1 MMVSFDFLSEP
12 IEITAEK
19 ICVLCIENQIV
30 YRNTVSAFYN
40 NCIDEAGIIFS
51 ENFNPIKTKN
61 SICFIPDLFNIE
73 FSSAFIKKIYNDLS
87 VYAVS
92 YLSEEIAE
100 LRAASLAFLE
110 KLSSEYDFEFDFK
123 EDFDIVDLLK
133 MQNFKP
139 TLSRENML
147 NTLLDFLILS
157 KKYSATE
164 CFVVL
169 NLHSCFT
176 ADELSALYK
185 ELFYHNIRLFS
196 IENKKCFDT
205 LFNEKVYVFD
215 EDMCEILEK

>member
-1 MMVSFDFLSEP
+1 MMVSFDFLAEP
-12 IEITAEK
+12 IEITSEK
-19 ICVLCIENQIV
+19 ICVLCIENQIM
-30 YRNTVSAFYN
+30 YRKTVSAFYN
-40 NCIDEAGIIFS
+40 NCIDEEGIIFS

-87 VYAVS
+87 VYAAS
-92 YLSEEIAE
+92 YLGEEIAE
-100 LRAASLAFLE
+100 LKSVSLAFLE

-123 EDFDIVDLLK
+123 EEFDIIDFFK
-133 MQNFKP
+133 IQNFKP
-139 TLSRENML
+139 ALRRENML
-147 NTLLDFLILS
+147 NTFFDFLILS
-157 KKYSATE
+157 KKYSAIE

-185 ELFYHNIRLFS
+185 ELTYHNIRLLS

-205 LFNEKVYVFD
+205 LFNEKVYVLD

>member
-1 MMVSFDFLSEP
+1 MIVSFDFLSEP

-19 ICVLCIENQIV
+19 ICVLCIENQIM
-30 YRNTVSAFYN
+30 YRKTVSAFYN

-51 ENFNPIKTKN
+51 ENFNPIKNKN
-61 SICFIPDLFNIE
+61 SICFIPDLFSME

-92 YLSEEIAE
+92 YLGGEIAE
-100 LRAASLAFLE
+100 LKSVSLSFLE

-123 EDFDIVDLLK
+123 EDFDIADLFK

-139 TLSRENML
+139 SLNRENML
-147 NTLLDFLILS
+147 NTFLDFLLFS
-157 KKYSATE
+157 KKYSPVE

-176 ADELSALYK
+176 ADELTALYK
-185 ELFYHNIRLFS
+185 DLAYHNIRLLS
-196 IENKKCFDT
+196 LENKKSFDT
-205 LFNEKVYVFD
+205 LHNEKVYIID